1 MLDQPQPPN
10 AWRRARSLS
19 LRWLISTLA
28 IFAAVYLVPGIGFV
42 GPGWQIGIVAL
53 VFGLVNVALRPLLT
67 LLTCPL
73 IILSLGLFA
82 LVINALLLLLTAQ
95 IAASLGVQFTVDGF
109 FSALLGGVVIALVSL
124 VLNILA
130 GEIAAPVVVIRRQ

>member
-1 MLDQPQPPN
+1 
-10 AWRRARSLS
+10 
-19 LRWLISTLA
+19 
-28 IFAAVYLVPGIGFV
+28 
-42 GPGWQIGIVAL
+42 
-53 VFGLVNVALRPLLT
+53 
-67 LLTCPL
+67 
-73 IILSLGLFA
+73 
-82 LVINALLLLLTAQ
+82 VINALLLLLTAQ